1 MATYKQMY
9 TVLVTICLVAATL
22 VSARSSLSNRADAAP
37 RGCKWQRILVD
48 NADDSD
54 NAIKHILSC
63 KLKTIGGI
71 DGLLSNLS
79 VYQTDR
85 ISALRL
91 ECSDVL
97 FFESSLEASQH
108 SGAFLSSLRNLK
120 DLKIEYCKIRYVPSM
135 VLHAL
140 RDLKTLS
147 LRTHN
152 SDWAAA
158 NLELH
163 PESFRGLTE
172 LKEMDLADNNIWSLP
187 TEVFCPLFSLK
198 QLNLTANR
206 LTDIAQLGFSDW
218 GNGPS
223 QPGKACN
230 TGLETLDLSH
240 NDISTIPN
248 NGLSALRSL
257 TQLMLQDNLLI
268 EIADRA
274 FVGLQSLQV
283 LNISSNQLVALP
295 PELFQLSRALTQ
307 IHLQNNSLSVLAP
320 GLFEGLDRLEVLD
333 LSQNKLTS
341 TWINRDTFAGLV
353 RLVVLNLGHNELTK
367 IDQNVFHGL
376 YSLQILHLEHNTID
390 SIANNA
396 FADLKNL
403 HALTLSSNRL
413 KRIEAFHLSELY
425 VLNQLFLESNVI
437 ESVDTRAFENLTNLN
452 DLSLNDNLL
461 TDIPDGLQKLRFL
474 KSLDLGKNKIASI
487 NNESF
492 EGLEQLLGLRLVDN
506 LITNISRDTF
516 ITLTSI
522 HVLNL
527 ASNQIKHIDQS
538 AFSSNPTL
546 RAIRLDNNQLEDISG
561 VFTSLPALV
570 WLNVSDNRI
579 RWFDYSHLPA
589 SLEWLD
595 MHKNN
600 ISELGN
606 YFDVRNSLQIKML
619 DVSYNNLNR
628 IDDAS
633 IPDSI
638 ETLFVN
644 NNKIR
649 EVAAGTFLKKRN
661 LEKVVLYGNEI
672 RKLDIAA
679 FALMPVPDAR
689 DMPQFYIGNNPIH
702 CDCHMEWLQ
711 RINELSHLRQHPR
724 VLDLDLVMCTMEHE
738 RNGVAVIRPLM
749 DLKSQDFLCKYNS
762 HCFALCHCCD
772 FDACDCKMTCPDRCS
787 CYHDHT
793 WNTNVVDCGNAGYT
807 AVPERIPMDATSIY
821 LDGNDLGD
829 LASHMFIG
837 KKKLEQLYLNNS
849 KVMSLHNRTFNG
861 VPSLKVL
868 HIENNHLEELRG
880 YEFDQL
886 TNLNELF
893 LEHNAI
899 SFVGNSTFNAL
910 KNLEVLTLGNNK
922 ITDFSPWT
930 QLAAA
935 SESGSLTQVSLEGN
949 RWRCDCETM
958 IRLQEWIKDFG
969 GEFADVNRML
979 CTDSRIVGDV
989 MKSCEEI
996 HENAIATPAVQRT
1009 VLMGNGLIG
1018 GSYVPLL
1025 AAVLVAIIGTA
1036 LLIALVCVFRQD
1048 VRLWAHAKY
1057 GIRLFKDPTQSV
1069 GKNND
1074 DNDKLYDAYFVYSV
1088 RDSEFIS
1095 EVIGAELHNSGY
1107 NLCLHHRD
1115 IHSSTY
1121 LNDSLQSAADASKKI
1136 VLVISMAFLQNEWS
1150 QPQFRLALQTVIESI
1165 RPSYRRH
1172 KLVLILTAP
1181 VELIGMDPIMQILI
1195 QTCPVVCWGEKR
1207 FWDKIRYSLP
1217 DLSSQNRSIKKL
1229 GTVSRSPNLRY
1240 TPAPTTLDSW
1250 CKSHPGIAIPITGNG
1265 PNSSPSGLEHLQ
1277 QQQQMHQQQHQ
1288 QHEQQSPPMQLP
1300 SSVSNSFEQFRTV
1313 SSSHT
1318 EDESSC
1324 ASSQHYEPA
1333 PSSLMKQPNYVCRST
1348 ASSLGH
1354 VYSTIPETPQMGRG
1368 GGRAYF
1374 V

>member
-1 MATYKQMY
+1 M
-9 TVLVTICLVAATL
+9 VT
-22 VSARSSLSNRADAAP
+22 ARSTVSNRGADAAP
-37 RGCKWQRILVD
+37 RGCKWQRIMVE

-135 VLHAL
+135 VLHSL

-152 SDWAAA
+152 TDWSAM

-198 QLNLTANR
+198 QLNLTKNR
-206 LTDIAQLGFSDW
+206 LTEVAQLGFSDW
-218 GNGPS
+218 GSG
-223 QPGKACN
+223 QAAPGKACN
-230 TGLETLDLSH
+230 TGLEVLDLSH
-240 NDISTIPN
+240 NDVATIPD

-257 TQLMLQDNLLI
+257 TQLMLQDNLI
-268 EIADRA
+268 VEIADRA
-274 FVGLQSLQV
+274 FAGLQSLNV
-283 LNISSNQLVALP
+283 LNISSNRLVALP
-295 PELFQLSRALTQ
+295 SELFQPTRALTQ
-307 IHLQNNSLSVLAP
+307 IHLQNNTLSVLAP
-320 GLFEGLDRLEVLD
+320 GLLEGLDHLEVLD
-333 LSQNKLTS
+333 LSQNELAS
-341 TWINRDTFAGLV
+341 TWITRDTFAGLV
-353 RLVVLNLGHNELTK
+353 RLVVLNLGHNALNK

-376 YSLQILHLEHNTID
+376 YSLQILHLEHNHIE
-390 SIANNA
+390 SLANNA
-396 FADLKNL
+396 FSDLKNL

-413 KRIEAFHLSELY
+413 KRVEAFHLSELY
-425 VLNQLFLESNVI
+425 VLNQLFLESNLI

-461 TDIPDGLQKLRFL
+461 SSIPDGLQKLRFL

-516 ITLTSI
+516 ISLRSI

-546 RAIRLDNNQLEDISG
+546 RAIRLDNNRLEDISG

-570 WLNVSDNRI
+570 WLNVSDNNI

-600 ISELGN
+600 ITELGN
-606 YFDVRNSLQIKML
+606 YFDVRNTLQMKML
-619 DVSYNNLNR
+619 DVSFNNLNR
-628 IDDAS
+628 IDDAN

-644 NNKIR
+644 NNAIR

-672 RKLDIAA
+672 RKLDISA
-679 FALMPVPDAR
+679 FSLMPVSDSR

-738 RNGVAVIRPLM
+738 RNGAAVVRPLM
-749 DLKSQDFLCKYNS
+749 DLKSQDFLCKYES

-793 WNTNVVDCGNAGYT
+793 WNTNVVDCGSAGYT
-807 AVPERIPMDATSIY
+807 GVPERIPMDATSIY

-886 TNLNELF
+886 TNLNELH
-893 LEHNAI
+893 LDHNVIA
-899 SFVGNSTFNAL
+899 SVGNSTFNAL
-910 KNLEVLTLGNNK
+910 KSLEVLTLGNNK
-922 ITDFSPWT
+922 IANFLPWK

-935 SESGSLTQVSLEGN
+935 SETGSLTQVSLEGN
-949 RWRCDCETM
+949 QWQCNCDM
-958 IRLQEWIKDFG
+958 LIRFQEWIKDFG
-969 GEFADVNRML
+969 GEFDVTGLL
-979 CTDSRIVGDV
+979 CTDGRLVGDI
-989 MKSCEEI
+989 MKNCEYV

-1009 VLMGNGLIG
+1009 ILMGNGLIG

-1057 GIRLFKDPTQSV
+1057 GIRLFKDPTQSI
-1069 GKNND
+1069 GKTTD
-1074 DNDKLYDAYFVYSV
+1074 ENDKLYDAYFVYSV
-1088 RDSEFIS
+1088 RDSEFVS
-1095 EVIGAELHNSGY
+1095 QVIGGELHNSGY

-1115 IHSSTY
+1115 IHASTY
-1121 LNDSLQSAADASKKI
+1121 LNDSFQSAADASKKI
-1136 VLVISMAFLQNEWS
+1136 VLVISMAFLQHEWS
-1150 QPQFRLALQTVIESI
+1150 QPQFRVALQTVIENI

-1172 KLVLILTAP
+1172 RLVLILTAP
-1181 VELIGMDPIMQILI
+1181 VELIVMDPIMQILI

-1207 FWDKIRYSLP
+1207 FWDKIRYALP
-1217 DLSSQNRSIKKL
+1217 DLSSHNRSIKKL

-1250 CKSHPGIAIPITGNG
+1250 CKNHPGLAIQIGNNS
-1265 PNSSPSGLEHLQ
+1265 PNASPAIEQLN
-1277 QQQQMHQQQHQ
+1277 MHQQHQ
-1288 QHEQQSPPMQLP
+1288 QPSQHSPMQMQQQHSATTP
-1300 SSVSNSFEQFRTV
+1300 SQST
-1313 SSSHT
+1313 SHT

-1333 PSSLMKQPNYVCRST
+1333 PSSLQQSNYVCRST

-1368 GGRAYF
+1368 GRAYF